1 MKLHA
6 RFLAME
12 EGKDP
17 KTRNS
22 EKIFLLHVLQFFLMF
37 LFVGLACSLASKYTI
52 RYFGGHNV
60 APVEKSTFLPCFEE
74 PNKLERWVKPPSNL
88 MHSMNDTELV
98 WRASLVPQ
106 IKDYPFER
114 TPKIAFMF
122 LTRGPL
128 PMAPLWERF
137 FKGYEGLYSI
147 YVHSLPSYVADFPPS
162 SAFYGR
168 QIPSQEVEWGMISV
182 CDAERRLLAN
192 ALLDFANERFVLIS
206 EACIPLHNYSTI
218 YDYLMNS
225 EHSFINVLDD
235 PGPGGRGR
243 YNRNMAPL
251 IDLKQWRKGS
261 QWFEVNRRLAVDIVK
276 DTLFYPKFSEHYFC
290 KSACFVDEHYIP
302 TMLSIQSPQLLAN
315 RSITWVDWSRGGA
328 HPATFGQSDITKE
341 LLMRIIH
348 GESCTYNDQETNNCS
363 LFARKFAPDALDPL
377 LELAYEVFSF

>member
-1 MKLHA
+1 MKSHA
-6 RFLAME
+6 RLLAME

-17 KTRNS
+17 KTGNAA
-22 EKIFLLHVLQFFLMF
+22 KIFPLKVLQFFLMF
-37 LFVGLACSLASKYTI
+37 LFTGLACSLASIYTL
-52 RYFGGHNV
+52 RYFGEQNV
-60 APVEKSTFLPCFEE
+60 APLAKSAFLPCFEE
-74 PNKLERWVKPPSNL
+74 PNKLERWIKPPSNL
-88 MHSMNDTELV
+88 MHPMNDTELL

-137 FKGYEGLYSI
+137 FKGHEGLYSI

-162 SAFYGR
+162 SVFYGR
-168 QIPSQEVEWGMISV
+168 QIPSQEVEWGMMSL

-206 EACIPLHNYSTI
+206 EACIPLRNFNTI

-225 EHSFINVLDD
+225 RHSFMSVYDD
-235 PGPGGRGR
+235 PGPCGRGR
-243 YNRNMAPL
+243 YNWNMAPL
-251 IDLKQWRKGS
+251 IVLEQWRKGS

-276 DTLFYPKFSEHYFC
+276 DTLFYPKFREFCKPVCYNDEHYF
-290 KSACFVDEHYIP
+290 P
-302 TMLSIQSPQLLAN
+302 TMLSMQSPQLLAN

-328 HPATFGQSDITKE
+328 HPATFGQPDITKE
-341 LLMRIIH
+341 FLMRIIH
-348 GESCTYNDQETNNCS
+348 GENCTYNDQQTNTCF
-363 LFARKFAPDALDPL
+363 LFARKFAPNALDPL
-377 LELAYEVFSF
+377 LELASEVFSF